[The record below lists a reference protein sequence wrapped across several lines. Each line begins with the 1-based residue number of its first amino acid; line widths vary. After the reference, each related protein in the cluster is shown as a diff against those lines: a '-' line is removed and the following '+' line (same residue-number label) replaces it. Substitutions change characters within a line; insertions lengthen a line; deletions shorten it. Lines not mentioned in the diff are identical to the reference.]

1 MIGELVKLAVG
12 NAIPVGVGVVG
23 TLVVEHGTKATVA
36 LIKGWVNRNV
46 SSAKDD
52 ATKVKEEATKVV
64 ADIKGTDTKS

>member
-1 MIGELVKLAVG
+1 MVGTLLKLAVE

-23 TLVVEHGTKATVA
+23 TLVVEHGAKATVA

-52 ATKVKEEATKVV
+52 ANKVQAEATKVV